1 MSADARAPG
10 ARADLPAPERAPADT
25 RHLQEAETEMSASSG
40 GPAQVSGDTATAMH
54 GRRARLRAIA
64 AARGVPLAT
73 ILVTVA
79 VVVVTYLAGKL
90 AYRLRDVILLILVA
104 GFLSLILNPL
114 VVGLQRRWVP
124 RRGWAVT
131 IVTLWTVLVFGGLL
145 AAFGY
150 PLVHGLTHFSQRL
163 PSYDEQ

>member
-1 MSADARAPG
+1 MRGHRAPEPTSRRRNG
-10 ARADLPAPERAPADT
+10 RPPTLATCRR
-25 RHLQEAETEMSASSG
+25 AETEMSASSG

-79 VVVVTYLAGKL
+79 VVVITYLAGKL

-104 GFLSLILNPL
+104 GFLAVILNPL
-114 VVGLQRRWVP
+114 VVALQRRRIP

-131 IVTLWTVLVFGGLL
+131 VVIVWATVVF
-145 AAFGY
+145 
-150 PLVHGLTHFSQRL
+150 
-163 PSYDEQ
+163 